1 MTNHYREQ
9 FTWAFDPAVGV
20 VVAGGNNDG
29 GRGAN
34 LDSVYRTKDG
44 VTFDTLPTLY
54 ERIEAGCMAII
65 DDDEVLHFGGNY
77 HAMKCLG
84 ERERWKIFGLCD
96 LFGEII

>member
-1 MTNHYREQ
+1 MTNYYREQ

-44 VTFDTLPTLY
+44 VTFDTLATLY

-65 DDDEVLHFGGNY
+65 DDDTVLHFGGNY
-77 HAMKCLG
+77 RA
-84 ERERWKIFGLCD
+84 RENCGRFLAHLIYLEK
-96 LFGEII
+96 